1 MEWEWEQD
9 MSWRITVANCVSAK
23 VMRFLLQ
30 LLEAPAH
37 GPGGKVRAA
46 RLLTQAHLAGRG
58 CAAGAWLLRRWLV
71 SSQPIPLWS
80 TLQTPP
86 LSPTPALQEGV
97 VGQAALLCRLLV
109 EVGTTVRRDLSK
121 PHKAAMCKVALRL
134 PLASDPESQVC
145 A

>member
-1 MEWEWEQD
+1 MLLALVQSPGRRERHYSVHHSRWPCPAATYLVLPLTRRAALMEREWEQD

-71 SSQPIPLWS
+71 SSQPIPFWS

-86 LSPTPALQEGV
+86 LSATPVL
-97 VGQAALLCRLLV
+97 
-109 EVGTTVRRDLSK
+109 
-121 PHKAAMCKVALRL
+121 
-134 PLASDPESQVC
+134 
-145 A
+145 